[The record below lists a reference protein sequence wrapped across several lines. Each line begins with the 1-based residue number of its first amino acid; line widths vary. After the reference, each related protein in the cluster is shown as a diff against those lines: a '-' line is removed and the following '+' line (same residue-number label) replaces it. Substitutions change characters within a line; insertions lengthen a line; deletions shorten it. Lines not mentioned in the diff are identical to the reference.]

1 MYISERKYKNA
12 LAVINQYKAQQK
24 ELEKNKVKESGITL
38 ATTLKELKDNNLIS
52 PKLYR
57 TLEEIYKW
65 DYAYSINDTPL
76 EPYIGFF
83 IETKYEDIS
92 KWRGIG
98 KTMRDEFVSLMAAA
112 GHEVV

>member
-12 LAVINQYKAQQK
+12 LNVVNQYRAQQK

-38 ATTLKELKDNNLIS
+38 ATTLKELKESNIIS
-52 PKLYR
+52 RKLYYR
-57 TLEEIYKW
+57 LEESYKW

-83 IETKYEDIS
+83 IGTTKEDVL
-92 KWRGIG
+92 KWRGVG
-98 KTMRDEFVSLMAAA
+98 NTMLTEFVTLMAAA